1 MIFNKEESLIVVSQE
16 KISIERFL
24 QNLESDYTKL
34 KNDNLVLDLLGF
46 SKLSPYNVI
55 SFLELAKRHKK
66 NGKTFVMVSDKVSYD
81 DVPEEINLVPTL
93 QEARDIVEMEEIERD
108 LGL

>member
-1 MIFNKEESLIVVSQE
+1 MVFNTEESLIIISQE
-16 KISIERFL
+16 KISIELFL
-24 QNLESDYTKL
+24 ENLEKEYAKL

-46 SKLSPYNVI
+46 TKLSPYNVI
-55 SFLELAKRHKK
+55 SFLELAKRHNK
-66 NGKTFVMVSDKVSYD
+66 NGKSFVLVSDKVSYD
-81 DVPEEINLVPTL
+81 DVPDEINIVPSL